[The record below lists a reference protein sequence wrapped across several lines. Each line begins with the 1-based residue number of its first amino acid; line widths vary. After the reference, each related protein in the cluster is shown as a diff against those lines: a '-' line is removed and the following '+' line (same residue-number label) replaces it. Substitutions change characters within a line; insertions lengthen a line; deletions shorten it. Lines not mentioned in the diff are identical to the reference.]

1 MLSSGEFWGG
11 VDPTNPMEEEAA
23 RKGAGLTLLVYVVLA
38 AIAIIPAVF
47 EKTENATVNKQTE
60 NYTNAVD
67 TLHNRVMDTVNI
79 KQK

>member
-23 RKGAGLTLLVYVVLA
+23 RKGAGLTLLVYLGLIGLGVLSGMCDKEQTPA
-38 AIAIIPAVF
+38 A
-47 EKTENATVNKQTE
+47 NKQTE

-67 TLHNRVMDTVNI
+67 TLHNRVMDTVKI